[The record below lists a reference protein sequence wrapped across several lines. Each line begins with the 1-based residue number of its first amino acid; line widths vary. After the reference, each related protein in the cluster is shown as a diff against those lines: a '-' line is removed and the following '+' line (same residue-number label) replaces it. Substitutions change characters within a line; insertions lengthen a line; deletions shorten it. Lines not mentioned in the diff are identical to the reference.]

1 MAGSS
6 YTRPSAPPS
15 TWADIFWCTCL
26 GGGENSEKN
35 VLLKVLAISG
45 NSKIFFVYLK
55 GSMSHQFFVCWN
67 PFIFCEFGGHAKFQ
81 NPVATPFGRKVTTG
95 VLAPHLRMLDRSAHP
110 PIDTFGNVSAH
121 MSAKSPSSSAVRSLS
136 CTHCSGYAVHGYVCT
151 QD

>member
-1 MAGSS
+1 MSRHFLVHVSGGWGKFRKKCFVKSS
-6 YTRPSAPPS
+6 RHFRQFK
-15 TWADIFWCTCL
+15 D
-26 GGGENSEKN
+26 
-35 VLLKVLAISG
+35 
-45 NSKIFFVYLK
+45 FFVYLK

-136 CTHCSGYAVHGYVCT
+136 CTVQGMPCMGMVCRWAT
-151 QD
+151 KSRFFEFVL